1 VPLTPR
7 KDEIAAVA
15 AVLESTDYDTVEAM
29 ARDVLK
35 AVSVLLAQRSSFGV
49 YAELDGE
56 GPRAGFSMGPYWTK
70 GDAERALESAA
81 TAGCRG
87 FVAALHSTDTVRPI
101 VDHSPK
107 VCQCGHRPEIHVSRH
122 GCAVYR
128 CPCAVFET
136 GIDRSNVLP
145 IQRAL

>member
-1 VPLTPR
+1 MPITPR

-15 AVLESTDYDTVEAM
+15 AVLESSDYATVEAM
-29 ARDVLK
+29 ARDLIK

-49 YAELDGE
+49 YAELDG
-56 GPRAGFSMGPYWTK
+56 PVRAGFSMGPYWTK

-87 FVAALHSTDTVRPI
+87 FVAALHSTDAVRPI
-101 VDHSPK
+101 VDHAPT
-107 VCQCGHRPEIHVSRH
+107 VCACGHKPEMHVSRH

-128 CPCAVFET
+128 CKCSVFEARFDPNPVQAVQ
-136 GIDRSNVLP
+136 IAP
-145 IQRAL
+145 

>member
-1 VPLTPR
+1 MPLTPR

-35 AVSVLLAQRSSFGV
+35 AASVLLAQRSSFGV

-56 GPRAGFSMGPYWTK
+56 GPRVGFSMGPYWTK
-70 GDAERALESAA
+70 GDAERALERAA
-81 TAGCRG
+81 TAGMRG
-87 FVAALHSTDTVRPI
+87 FTAALHSVDTVRPAM
-101 VDHSPK
+101 DHAAK
-107 VCQCGHRPEIHVSRH
+107 VCACGHRPEIHVGKF

-128 CPCAVFET
+128 CPCGVFQP
-136 GIDRSNVLP
+136 GIDPNNVLP
-145 IQRAL
+145 IQRGT